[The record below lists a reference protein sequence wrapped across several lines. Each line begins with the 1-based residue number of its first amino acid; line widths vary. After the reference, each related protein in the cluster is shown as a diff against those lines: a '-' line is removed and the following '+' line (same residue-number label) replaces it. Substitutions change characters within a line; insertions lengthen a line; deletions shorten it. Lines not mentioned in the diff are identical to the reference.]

1 VVTFILP
8 HILGCG
14 GVQLSIAIES
24 NAVIVFLDHSK
35 MGSYLIRL
43 VLQTFVKMS
52 KQLRL
57 DTVNFYRFKQK
68 QRVSNIVKVA
78 PLHSVK
84 PELKLVKV

>member
-1 VVTFILP
+1 
-8 HILGCG
+8 
-14 GVQLSIAIES
+14 
-24 NAVIVFLDHSK
+24 